1 MDKFNRNKYNTH
13 YKKNK
18 MFKEWIIIRYLIIIT
33 EKYWLLSENIC
44 HINSSKHNS
53 LQRMTESIR
62 RVSL

>member
-1 MDKFNRNKYNTH
+1 
-13 YKKNK
+13 